1 LALDLGDNQAEFWSM
16 TLATLKK
23 AALQLPENQRM
34 KLANALMESL
44 PPHREPVTFEELE
57 RRADE
62 VISGKVKAV
71 SSEEFDAGIDRLMQ
85 GFAQKRKAQRRVAH
99 RG

>member
-1 LALDLGDNQAEFWSM
+1 M
-16 TLATLKK
+16 TLAILKK
-23 AALQLPENQRM
+23 AALQLPETQRM
-34 KLANALMESL
+34 KLANALVESI
-44 PPHREPVTFEELE
+44 PPHREAITFEELE

-85 GFAQKRKAQRRVAH
+85 GFAQKRKAQRRVVQ

>member
-1 LALDLGDNQAEFWSM
+1 MEFWAV
-16 TLATLKK
+16 TLTMRKK
-23 AALQLPENQRM
+23 AALRLPENQRI
-34 KLANALMESL
+34 KLANAMVESL
-44 PPHREPVTFEELE
+44 PPHREAVTFEELE

-71 SSEEFDAGIDRLMQ
+71 SSEQFDAGIDRLME
-85 GFAQKRKAQRRVAH
+85 GFAQKRKAQRRVAQ